1 MEMRNS
7 GIYSPTPPQGKWT
20 GHRRAGF
27 YPFPEWTMRRKQPKT
42 FHHFWAVD
50 NTISDLA
57 KLDPLPPPQ
66 RENLKKKKKKKK
78 LILPDIS
85 ILSISRSITLC
96 CLSCPSLAPTVG
108 LVSNRVNIPLKK
120 KKKKNCRYRF
130 SQTRKAAQS
139 WNREHTNSRQTVRVR
154 EKREKYT
161 SCPCLKPNNI
171 KDNDHP
177 A

>member
-1 MEMRNS
+1 
-7 GIYSPTPPQGKWT
+7 
-20 GHRRAGF
+20 
-27 YPFPEWTMRRKQPKT
+27 MRRKQPKT

-120 KKKKNCRYRF
+120 KKKKR
-130 SQTRKAAQS
+130 
-139 WNREHTNSRQTVRVR
+139 TVVTGFL
-154 EKREKYT
+154 KREKQLRAEIENT
-161 SCPCLKPNNI
+161 QTLDRQSEFGRKERNTRLVL
-171 KDNDHP
+171 

>member
-1 MEMRNS
+1 
-7 GIYSPTPPQGKWT
+7 
-20 GHRRAGF
+20 
-27 YPFPEWTMRRKQPKT
+27 MRRKQPKT

-66 RENLKKKKKKKK
+66 RENLKEKKKK

-120 KKKKNCRYRF
+120 KKKKR
-130 SQTRKAAQS
+130 
-139 WNREHTNSRQTVRVR
+139 TVVTGFL
-154 EKREKYT
+154 KREKQLRAEIENT
-161 SCPCLKPNNI
+161 QTLDRQSEFGRKERNI
-171 KDNDHP
+171 RLVL

>member
-1 MEMRNS
+1 
-7 GIYSPTPPQGKWT
+7 
-20 GHRRAGF
+20 
-27 YPFPEWTMRRKQPKT
+27 MRRKQPKT

-66 RENLKKKKKKKK
+66 RENLKEKKKK

-120 KKKKNCRYRF
+120 KKKKR
-130 SQTRKAAQS
+130 
-139 WNREHTNSRQTVRVR
+139 TVVTGFL
-154 EKREKYT
+154 KREKQLRAEIENT
-161 SCPCLKPNNI
+161 QTLDRQSEFGRKERNTRLVL
-171 KDNDHP
+171 